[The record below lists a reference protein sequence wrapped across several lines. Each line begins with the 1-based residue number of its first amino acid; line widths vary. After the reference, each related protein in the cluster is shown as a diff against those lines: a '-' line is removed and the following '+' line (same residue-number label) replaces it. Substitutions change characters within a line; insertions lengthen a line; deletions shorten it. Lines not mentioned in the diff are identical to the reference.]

1 MGKRIFEMSNDILY
15 LHVYGFVGIFID
27 AKITEA
33 GKKILIKTLVC
44 DNLHIK
50 LFALIDF
57 FFFKHQLVLL
67 PFL

>member
-1 MGKRIFEMSNDILY
+1 MSNDILY

-27 AKITEA
+27 AKITEV

-57 FFFKHQLVLL
+57 FFFKTSAGSFTFSVKGYLTS
-67 PFL
+67 